1 MLPGVALTLLTCVG
15 LILPVIADTTCS
27 ATVPCALGCC
37 GEYGVCGMGPDY
49 CGSDVCI
56 NNCDAKAECNPGGWA
71 SEYVNATTCP
81 LDVCCSQYGFCG
93 TTEEF
98 CGNKTVT
105 APSCDVST
113 QSITRVIGY
122 YSSAGASR
130 ACDGMAP
137 YSVPQGVYSHIY
149 FAFGSIDPDTF
160 EVIPAETSDEAL
172 YAGLAA
178 LQLRDPDQELWLSI
192 GGWDFTDSGEPT
204 ATTFSDL
211 AAAGTTEQNAFF
223 KSLINFMSTYG
234 FTGVDIDWEYPV
246 ASDRNGRAEDYEN
259 YPTFL
264 ASLKQA
270 LSDYKY
276 GLSITLPTSYWYLQ
290 NFDLTAIEPSVD
302 WFNVMSYDLH
312 GTWDM
317 TDIWVGPY
325 LDAHTNLTDIK
336 SALDLLWGVN
346 ITASKVTLGMAFYG
360 RSYTIESPSC
370 SEPGC
375 QYLSAGTAGNCSQ
388 SAGILFNS
396 EIEALISDQNLT
408 STLYTDAAVKT
419 ITWDNDQWV
428 SYDDEETWK
437 LKADYAKSVCIGG
450 VMVWSIDEDDD
461 VHTFSNGLAAAL
473 GNTVN
478 LNSSTTSTDST
489 SPILDTT
496 QTTTVYRQD
505 NYCRFINCGEICPNG
520 FSDIVRED
528 NKKQIMLDSTEC
540 LPGADQTQTLCCPTS
555 STLPT
560 CQWRGFNGG
569 ACRGGCDSGEAEVGT
584 ITAGCRSGYQSACCT
599 ITDST
604 EPWSECAWT
613 SSCESDDTCASG
625 FDTFVVGSRQGWGG
639 RKLCPVSEN
648 YNYCCKT
655 SIPDAFT
662 NCAWT
667 GHEVQFINPQYCSDT
682 CPSGAI
688 RVAEEAV
695 MGSNWYS
702 SDAKTPNCLWGNE
715 AYCCNGTA
723 QIVSTVEPRS
733 PSTVLTGVAYEFDF
747 YLKKWLANPT
757 CSVADNEYVA
767 TFGKRDL
774 YERSSST
781 STVDDD
787 FLFALL
793 VNYIVT
799 WVTTSSPDPTLTTIW
814 INDMTSAGYAT
825 EAANLTTIRDVTYG
839 YGDPW
844 TGTPVYPA
852 PIAVAQML
860 CNIAESQTGMESLA
874 VANDILCELPSSSS
888 VSKRMLVGISDNL
901 RSANGDQP
909 TILAA
914 LRGITSGDLAFHYG
928 RWLSTPTPRNG
939 VPDVILELAFWLG
952 RTPGVAPNAG
962 NLTAYGDSDDTVQ
975 TDRWIIMHLH
985 IPRDRNTF
993 APTTTGAGGLGLGVR
1008 AMGLYHSQTLHRIR
1022 NQAPRAE
1029 WRFSQN
1035 YAGGADNTGALQNYN
1050 ARTQALRCRSNARWY
1065 AGIDSTV
1072 NLQRAQTSGL
1082 PVEYAEAVNAFG
1094 LWLVTQGILSNTML
1108 GRIWPIA
1115 GEMGQEAGTS
1125 RVNPPSGATNY
1136 DPTSNAFTVNWNA
1149 AGGTVNV
1156 VGSTSVYT

>member
-1 MLPGVALTLLTCVG
+1 MFLGVPFTLLLYIG
-15 LILPVIADTTCS
+15 LLPSVIADTTCS
-27 ATVPCALGCC
+27 ATVPCAIGCC

-49 CGSDVCI
+49 CGADVCI

-105 APSCDVST
+105 APSCDIST

-122 YSSAGASR
+122 YNSAAATRS
-130 ACDGMAP
+130 CDGMAP

-160 EVIPAETSDEAL
+160 DVIPAESSDEEL

-192 GGWDFTDSGEPT
+192 GGWDFSDSDQPT

-211 AAAGTTEQNAFF
+211 AAADTSTQTAFF

-246 ASDRNGRAEDYEN
+246 ASDRNGRAEDFEN
-259 YPTFL
+259 YPNFL
-264 ASLKQA
+264 ASLKKA

-317 TDIWVGPY
+317 TDVWTGPY

-346 ITASKVTLGMAFYG
+346 ITSSKVTLGMAFYG
-360 RSYTIESPSC
+360 RSYTLQSSSC

-375 QYLSAGTAGNCSQ
+375 QYLSAGTMGNCSQ

-408 STLYTDAAVKT
+408 PTLYKDAAVKT
-419 ITWDNDQWV
+419 ITWDGDQWV

-461 VHTFSNGLAAAL
+461 MHSYSNGLAAAL

-478 LNSSTTSTDST
+478 LNSSDTASTG
-489 SPILDTT
+489 PVVDTVK
-496 QTTTVYRQD
+496 TTTEYRQD
-505 NYCRFINCGEICPNG
+505 NYCRFINCGETCPSG
-520 FSDIVRED
+520 FSEITRED
-528 NKKQIMLDSTEC
+528 NKKQLMLDSTEC
-540 LPGADQTQTLCCPTS
+540 MTGSKQTQTLCCPTS

-569 ACRGGCDSGEAEVGT
+569 KCKGGCDSGEAEVGT

-599 ITDST
+599 IVDST

-613 SSCESDDTCASG
+613 SDCESDDTCPSG
-625 FDTFVVGSRQGWGG
+625 YDKFVVGSRQGWGG
-639 RKLCPVSEN
+639 RKKCSGSKN

-667 GHEVQFINPQYCSDT
+667 GHELQGTSSIYCSDA

-688 RVAEEAV
+688 RIAEEAFSISTTSV
-695 MGSNWYS
+695 PLTNP
-702 SDAKTPNCLWGNE
+702 DAKTAGCVYGNE

-723 QIVSTVEPRS
+723 KVVETVETQS
-733 PSTVLTGVAYEFDF
+733 SSDELTGIAYEFDF

-757 CSVADNEYVA
+757 CSASDDEYVA
-767 TFGKRDL
+767 TFGRRDL
-774 YERSSST
+774 YERASSSISKT
-781 STVDDD
+781 TNDQYL
-787 FLFALL
+787 LFTML
-793 VNYIVT
+793 VGYVVT
-799 WVTTSSPDPTLTTIW
+799 WVTSSSPDAELTKIW
-814 INDMTSAGYAT
+814 TDDMSAAGYAA
-825 EAANLTTIRDVTYG
+825 EAANLTNMRDLTYG

-844 TGTPVYPA
+844 TGTPVFPA
-852 PIAVAQML
+852 NTMVSQML
-860 CNIAESQTGMESLA
+860 CDIAES
-874 VANDILCELPSSSS
+874 
-888 VSKRMLVGISDNL
+888 
-901 RSANGDQP
+901 
-909 TILAA
+909 
-914 LRGITSGDLAFHYG
+914 
-928 RWLSTPTPRNG
+928 
-939 VPDVILELAFWLG
+939 
-952 RTPGVAPNAG
+952 
-962 NLTAYGDSDDTVQ
+962 
-975 TDRWIIMHLH
+975 
-985 IPRDRNTF
+985 
-993 APTTTGAGGLGLGVR
+993 
-1008 AMGLYHSQTLHRIR
+1008 
-1022 NQAPRAE
+1022 
-1029 WRFSQN
+1029 
-1035 YAGGADNTGALQNYN
+1035 
-1050 ARTQALRCRSNARWY
+1050 
-1065 AGIDSTV
+1065 
-1072 NLQRAQTSGL
+1072 
-1082 PVEYAEAVNAFG
+1082 
-1094 LWLVTQGILSNTML
+1094 
-1108 GRIWPIA
+1108 
-1115 GEMGQEAGTS
+1115 
-1125 RVNPPSGATNY
+1125 
-1136 DPTSNAFTVNWNA
+1136 
-1149 AGGTVNV
+1149 
-1156 VGSTSVYT
+1156 